1 MTKVLQISS
10 SILGEDSVSRELMAE
25 LVAGLGASDRIEL
38 TQRDFAREPVPHLDG
53 AWLGALSTPEAD
65 RTEEQQQMVNYSD
78 ELIRELQDAD
88 VLVLGLPMYNFAP
101 PSMLKAWVDHVAR
114 AGVTFKYTQEG
125 PVGLLNQKKVY
136 LVAAMGGEHEVGDTD
151 FLRPYMKLI
160 MGFIGL
166 NDVEFVTADGL
177 NINPERRAQGLA
189 AARSEIER
197 LVADYA
203 RGQAEEEAA

>member
-1 MTKVLQISS
+1 MTKLLQISS
-10 SILGEDSVSRELMAE
+10 SIMGEDSVSRELMGE
-25 LVAGLGASDRIEL
+25 LVAGLGASGRIEL
-38 TQRDFAREPVPHLDG
+38 KQRDFARDPVPHLDN
-53 AWLGALSTPEAD
+53 AWLGALSTPAAD
-65 RTEEQQQMVNYSD
+65 RTAAQQRMVDYSD

-114 AGVTFKYTQEG
+114 AGVTFKYTQQG
-125 PVGLLNQKKVY
+125 PVGLLNHKKVY
-136 LVAAMGGEHEVGDTD
+136 LVAAMGGEHEAGGTD
-151 FLRPYMKLI
+151 FLRPYMKLV

-177 NINPERRAQGLA
+177 SIDPERRAQGLA
-189 AARSEIER
+189 AARSDIER
-197 LVADYA
+197 LVAEYA